1 MRFAKQT
8 HSRIPLPGK
17 PGTCRLQVRD
27 LGVTLDN
34 ESILRGISFQLNCRE
49 IVALI
54 GPNGAGKSSLFRSI
68 LGQIPYTGTIKFEL
82 AGGYPSRPKIGYVPQ
97 SPSFDRGYPISVLD
111 FFAAAISRW
120 PVFLPVPRHLRERVE
135 ECLSRV
141 HGEALLYKR
150 IGTLSG
156 GELQRV
162 LLALAL
168 EPIPQILILD
178 EPLSGVDVGGEH
190 LLMEMLDEIRQKYD
204 LSILFST
211 HDFSTLRQYADKVI
225 LLQQAILK
233 VGTPAEV
240 LRSQEFQSVFHL
252 NLEGGDPA

>member
-1 MRFAKQT
+1 MRFAKQP

-34 ESILRGISFQLNCRE
+34 ESILRGITFQLNCRE

-141 HGEALLYKR
+141 HGEALLNKR

-233 VGTPAEV
+233 VGTPSEV

>member
-1 MRFAKQT
+1 MRTPK
-8 HSRIPLPGK
+8 HVYNRIPMPAR
-17 PGTCRLQVRD
+17 PATCRLQVQN
-27 LGVTLDN
+27 LSITLEG
-34 ESILRGISFQLNCRE
+34 ESILQDISFQLNCRE

-68 LGQIPYTGTIKFEL
+68 LGQVPYAGTIQFHL
-82 AGGYPSRPKIGYVPQ
+82 AGGYPAHPKLGYVPQ

-120 PVFLPVPRHLRERVE
+120 PVFLPVPAHLRERVE
-135 ECLSRV
+135 GCLARV
-141 HGEALLYKR
+141 HGEALLHKR

-162 LLALAL
+162 LLAMAL

-190 LLMEMLDEIRQKYD
+190 L
-204 LSILFST
+204 SILFST
-211 HDFSTLRQYADKVI
+211 HDFSTLRHYADKVI
-225 LLQQAILK
+225 LLQQTILK
-233 VGTPAEV
+233 TGTPGEV
-240 LRSQEFQSVFHL
+240 LSSPEFRSVFHL
-252 NLEGGDPA
+252 DLGEKGGSAQ

>member
-1 MRFAKQT
+1 MRFAKQP

-34 ESILRGISFQLNCRE
+34 ESILRGITFQLNCRE

-141 HGEALLYKR
+141 HGEALLNKR